1 MKIPSINALTH
12 KTRRGMTLIEV
23 MLSIAIIAI
32 MAVLGA
38 GALFYP
44 RYLVVTSALEQ
55 NAIHAGSAE
64 IERRLRSTN
73 SPAASGQFSLAGWNT
88 AAIIDTD
95 VSSTNDVVSG
105 DNCDY
110 YKITTTITYRDG
122 KQVKLV
128 TYRSLEVDTDER

>member
-12 KTRRGMTLIEV
+12 KTRRGLTLIEV

-38 GALFYP
+38 AALFYP

-64 IERRLRSTN
+64 IERYLRSAG
-73 SPAASGQFSLAGWNT
+73 SPAASGQFNLAGWNT
-88 AAIIDTD
+88 ALTPNTA
-95 VSSTNDVVSG
+95 VSTDVVSG

-110 YKITTTITYRDG
+110 DKITTTITYRDG
-122 KQVKLV
+122 KTVSLE
-128 TYRSLEVDTDER
+128 TYRSREVTSSFR